1 MPTKR
6 TNQKRAALDTG
17 SSQLSQK
24 DQIAT
29 IIPSTQVPR
38 GRISNNAMKTFRG
51 GGKSKTMIPDSRML
65 HPKNRYDKRVDN
77 KKCNIQG
84 DKEWFRCYWCFK
96 GPFAKL
102 KGAHYKNCNCH
113 GSANKANHEAAKK
126 RHASTKSYTQMN
138 VSSMIRV
145 TAPPAKRQKASTS
158 SSSSSSSNSPPV
170 PSQPSYNASTHTHTT
185 RSALN
190 KKAQDIATRGMR
202 HIKMAYNHRNDKKHN
217 HPVPEQFKNSFT
229 GFLPQPK
236 LSLMSTGQDSI
247 EYILTAGHVQWV
259 PELFFKT
266 HFPSRLQHLKCT
278 SSTCDGDLRSR
289 GSIHCTTVGMNGLGL
304 LSTKSYSCKK
314 CQKRINGWDKRLI
327 TSLPLYI
334 QLQFPFQK
342 FNKFCVNND
351 ILDFARYQ
359 VVNRSSFRGVASGIN
374 EMINTKLIR
383 QKSIYYD
390 LEIRRRERGKALGMS
405 FAVNTNNPNYKIPEF
420 LETPTIHL
428 RPQQLQA
435 ALLARDGKA
444 MVDNGE
450 RNMRHLSGHHLQ
462 SDESMKAN
470 KFGRTMVKAGST
482 ISGSLT
488 SVRTEN
494 GEIAAVYNAD
504 KNTNFSFI
512 KQALQNMISN
522 NPEDGP
528 PMMMTVDDPRKFVG
542 GTKGTLDDE
551 LKIVK
556 PNELPIFKLK
566 GGTTGT
572 SRVVTDQIDEAE
584 KHIGEIISNGGAVGL
599 DFEWPVVIGGG
610 IGPITVMQV
619 ASSTANRVYLF
630 QIQNMPRD
638 RMKSMLEVFLKSKDV
653 TKVGVNLKTDISKL
667 SVDYNMPRSS
677 HVEIIKTCIELGATA
692 LAEIGASPSLSL
704 AAYVDMVLAKRLQKQ
719 QHIRV
724 SAIWGRS
731 ELPPQW
737 VEYALQDAKATIEV
751 YKKLKSARKRA
762 KRPNDKNTPS
772 PSSSTSSS
780 STSTTSSSS
789 SSTAPMNATAETKDP
804 TRSAEWPQRNMTL
817 RVLMDIFH
825 VLQRYT
831 STAPKTHPLFK
842 LFCSILSD
850 GFYVMDNTQ
859 VEELRS
865 YIVHGR
871 GMTEEEGNRISKK
884 YFKRRVR
891 QHVPRPDLLGKRVDQ
906 IIRTFEEIDNLEK
919 GTADY
924 DPIITP
930 AVLKEHK
937 NQLKLILD
945 GYCSDVVDRWIYKD
959 IGGKTIKKFLV
970 NRATSGLEGKKFYFS
985 KKNIF

>member
-102 KGAHYKNCNCH
+102 KGAHYNNCNCH
-113 GSANKANHEAAKK
+113 GLANKANHEAAKK

-170 PSQPSYNASTHTHTT
+170 PSLPSYNASTHTHTT

-359 VVNRSSFRGVASGIN
+359 VVNRSSFRGVAGAIN

-450 RNMRHLSGHHLQ
+450 RNMRCLSGHHL
-462 SDESMKAN
+462 
-470 KFGRTMVKAGST
+470 
-482 ISGSLT
+482 
-488 SVRTEN
+488 
-494 GEIAAVYNAD
+494 
-504 KNTNFSFI
+504 
-512 KQALQNMISN
+512 
-522 NPEDGP
+522 
-528 PMMMTVDDPRKFVG
+528 
-542 GTKGTLDDE
+542 
-551 LKIVK
+551 
-556 PNELPIFKLK
+556 
-566 GGTTGT
+566 
-572 SRVVTDQIDEAE
+572 
-584 KHIGEIISNGGAVGL
+584 H
-599 DFEWPVVIGGG
+599 
-610 IGPITVMQV
+610 
-619 ASSTANRVYLF
+619 
-630 QIQNMPRD
+630 
-638 RMKSMLEVFLKSKDV
+638 
-653 TKVGVNLKTDISKL
+653 
-667 SVDYNMPRSS
+667 
-677 HVEIIKTCIELGATA
+677 
-692 LAEIGASPSLSL
+692 
-704 AAYVDMVLAKRLQKQ
+704 
-719 QHIRV
+719 
-724 SAIWGRS
+724 
-731 ELPPQW
+731 
-737 VEYALQDAKATIEV
+737 
-751 YKKLKSARKRA
+751 
-762 KRPNDKNTPS
+762 
-772 PSSSTSSS
+772 
-780 STSTTSSSS
+780 
-789 SSTAPMNATAETKDP
+789 
-804 TRSAEWPQRNMTL
+804 
-817 RVLMDIFH
+817 
-825 VLQRYT
+825 
-831 STAPKTHPLFK
+831 
-842 LFCSILSD
+842 
-850 GFYVMDNTQ
+850 
-859 VEELRS
+859 
-865 YIVHGR
+865 
-871 GMTEEEGNRISKK
+871 
-884 YFKRRVR
+884 
-891 QHVPRPDLLGKRVDQ
+891 
-906 IIRTFEEIDNLEK
+906 
-919 GTADY
+919 
-924 DPIITP
+924 
-930 AVLKEHK
+930 
-937 NQLKLILD
+937 
-945 GYCSDVVDRWIYKD
+945 
-959 IGGKTIKKFLV
+959 
-970 NRATSGLEGKKFYFS
+970 
-985 KKNIF
+985 